1 MSILLIETLFMN
13 TLTKFILSG
22 MIFLNALLLL
32 PIKVEAASTEFSL
45 TVKNSFC
52 IEDQYYICLSDNS
65 HFILNKILVHK
76 GSGWF
81 GVDKYGNPAASWL
94 VGDAVAIE
102 RTGEYEWPFRIIN
115 LYAEQGALAMSVN
128 FEARNCERMHDR
140 LRDLLIVL
148 KEIQSDLSAIKYD
161 LRSSK
166 QEKLKK
172 PTSIH

>member
-1 MSILLIETLFMN
+1 MN
-13 TLTKFILSG
+13 KFRNLILSG
-22 MIFLNALLLL
+22 IIFLNIL
-32 PIKVEAASTEFSL
+32 PLFLIKVEAEPTEFSL

-65 HFILNKILVHK
+65 YFVLNKILIHK

-94 VGDAVAIE
+94 VGDPVTIE
-102 RTGEYEWPFRIIN
+102 RTGEYEWPFHIVN
-115 LYAEQGALAMSVN
+115 AYAKQGALAMSVN
-128 FEARNCERMHDR
+128 FEARNSERMNDR

-161 LRSSK
+161 LRNNK
-166 QEKLKK
+166 QERLLK
-172 PTSIH
+172 PTPIH

>member
-1 MSILLIETLFMN
+1 MN
-13 TLTKFILSG
+13 KLKNLILSG
-22 MIFLNALLLL
+22 IIFLNVLSLL
-32 PIKVEAASTEFSL
+32 PIKAEAEPTESSL

-65 HFILNKILVHK
+65 HFVLNKVLIHK

-94 VGDAVAIE
+94 VGDPITIE
-102 RTGEYEWPFRIIN
+102 RTGEYEWPFHIVN
-115 LYAEQGALAMSVN
+115 LYAKQGALASSVN

-148 KEIQSDLSAIKYD
+148 KEIQSDLSTIKYD
-161 LRSSK
+161 LKNSK
-166 QEKLKK
+166 QERMVKK

>member
-1 MSILLIETLFMN
+1 MN
-13 TLTKFILSG
+13 KFRNLILSG
-22 MIFLNALLLL
+22 IIFLNILPLLL
-32 PIKVEAASTEFSL
+32 IKVEAEPTEFSL

-65 HFILNKILVHK
+65 YFVLNKILIHK

-94 VGDAVAIE
+94 VGDPVTIE
-102 RTGEYEWPFRIIN
+102 RTGEYEWPFHIIN
-115 LYAEQGALAMSVN
+115 AYAKQGALAMSVN
-128 FEARNCERMHDR
+128 FEARNSERMNDR

-161 LRSSK
+161 LRNSK
-166 QEKLKK
+166 QERLLK
-172 PTSIH
+172 PTPIH

>member
-1 MSILLIETLFMN
+1 MN
-13 TLTKFILSG
+13 KFRNLILSG
-22 MIFLNALLLL
+22 IIFLNILPLLL
-32 PIKVEAASTEFSL
+32 IKVEAEPTEFSL

-65 HFILNKILVHK
+65 YFVLNKILIHK

-94 VGDAVAIE
+94 VGDPVTIE
-102 RTGEYEWPFRIIN
+102 RTGEYEWPFHIVN
-115 LYAEQGALAMSVN
+115 AYAKQGALAMSVN
-128 FEARNCERMHDR
+128 FEARNSERMNDR

-161 LRSSK
+161 LRNSK
-166 QEKLKK
+166 QERLLK
-172 PTSIH
+172 PNPIH

>member
-1 MSILLIETLFMN
+1 MN
-13 TLTKFILSG
+13 TLRNLILSG
-22 MIFLNALLLL
+22 MLFLNVLPLLST
-32 PIKVEAASTEFSL
+32 KVEAESTEFSL

-65 HFILNKILVHK
+65 HFILNKVLIHK

-94 VGDAVAIE
+94 VGDPVTIE
-102 RTGEYEWPFRIIN
+102 RTGEYEWPFHIIN
-115 LYAEQGALAMSVN
+115 LCAKQGALATSVN

-140 LRDLLIVL
+140 LRDLLVVL
-148 KEIQSDLSAIKYD
+148 KEIQGDLSAIKYD
-161 LRSSK
+161 LRNSK
-166 QEKLKK
+166 QERTLKK